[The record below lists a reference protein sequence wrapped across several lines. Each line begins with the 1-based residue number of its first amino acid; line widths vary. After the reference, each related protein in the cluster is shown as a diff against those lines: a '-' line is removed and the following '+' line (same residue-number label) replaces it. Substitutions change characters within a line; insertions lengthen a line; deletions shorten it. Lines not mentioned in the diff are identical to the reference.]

1 MCRVLPFPPP
11 PDDATRDLLSMVT
24 DDLQIL
30 AIHEPPTVLTAAR
43 LIAARANATRT
54 RRWGTAPGAAPADDD
69 LPRVTR
75 SNLRLLAVYQ
85 SAPVPRARARGREPD
100 ATRPRPPRRHG
111 QAICASHPSSPCLR
125 QTVGASTELSPDS
138 VSGLITRPV
147 RSSMNV
153 TSRQS

>member
-75 SNLRLLAVYQ
+75 SNLRLLAVYNRPQ
-85 SAPVPRARARGREPD
+85 FRALALEVVNL
-100 ATRPRPPRRHG
+100 T
-111 QAICASHPSSPCLR
+111 Q
-125 QTVGASTELSPDS
+125 
-138 VSGLITRPV
+138 PV
-147 RSSMNV
+147 RVHLAGTGRRSALRTPHRRACVKPSAHQP
-153 TSRQS
+153 S